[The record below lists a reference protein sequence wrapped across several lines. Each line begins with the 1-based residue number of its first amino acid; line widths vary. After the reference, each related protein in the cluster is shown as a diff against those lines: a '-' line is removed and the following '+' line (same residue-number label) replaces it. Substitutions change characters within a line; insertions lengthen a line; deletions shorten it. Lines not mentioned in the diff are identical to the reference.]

1 MALTSNPQL
10 LLLDEP
16 TAGID
21 EDDIAMMI
29 DMIMSSAQNRTIL
42 LTDHDI
48 RFVMKIAERIT
59 VLDQGSIIADGT
71 PEEIAANALV
81 DEVYFGG
88 IA

>member
-1 MALTSNPQL
+1 MALTSIRNS

-29 DMIMSSAQNRTIL
+29 EMIMSSAQDRTIL

-48 RFVMKIAERIT
+48 RFVMKIADASRC
-59 VLDQGSIIADGT
+59 
-71 PEEIAANALV
+71 
-81 DEVYFGG
+81 
-88 IA
+88 